1 MFTINRQDNR
11 IKPVKAKSFNEL
23 GFSERKHLQE
33 WLAHQPNALGGEELL
48 IIQKEFDGFDETRER
63 LDLLALDKD
72 CHCKYRFIF
81 YAG

>member
-33 WLAHQPNALGGEELL
+33 WLAHQPNALGAEELL
-48 IIQKEFDGFDETRER
+48 IIQKS
-63 LDLLALDKD
+63 LQALTKPVNALI
-72 CHCKYRFIF
+72 CWRWIKTVIW
-81 YAG
+81 